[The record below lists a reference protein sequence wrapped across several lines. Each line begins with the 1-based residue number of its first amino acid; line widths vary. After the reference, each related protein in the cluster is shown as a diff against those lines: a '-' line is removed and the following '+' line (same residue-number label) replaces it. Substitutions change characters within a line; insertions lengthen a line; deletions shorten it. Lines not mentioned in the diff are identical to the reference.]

1 MLVLTFILLCTSLI
15 YSLGSKVKLSWKL
28 TSITKSDGKGYVLVY
43 ETPEGVVSVQAKS
56 VIMTIPSYVASD
68 ILRPLSVSMKLS
80 IFTFPETG
88 ALCFSILLNVL
99 NWEMTSQW

>member
-1 MLVLTFILLCTSLI
+1 VLVLTSILFCTSFI
-15 YSLGSKVKLSWKL
+15 CSLGSKVKLSWKL

-68 ILRPLSVSMKLS
+68 ILRPLSVSRKLS